1 MTHNLSQL
9 PLVTTSVVS
18 SSDSSIVLPWTIIQF
33 DELYSVADFFTMTIK
48 PRLEIDE
55 CLLQDARVGQAA
67 HLLVLVDMNLPLMAI
82 IPTFGRFLQFKV
94 SISDPTKVTVDSN
107 EPQEVALYIPVIP
120 ERNRKDAL
128 YNKIVSF
135 FKSTSLGL
143 LEEEISSGKKL
154 ISCLRDVF
162 WYIDG
167 HHHVFERVNKPIPT
181 AFSVFVGYNVPELSK
196 HRKRRTLNLS
206 ADQLRDF
213 ALTIS
218 SMLLENYWERT
229 YWRDAKQHFL
239 DLSECLSTYSE
250 YLVEKNKRMKAN
262 HRSPTPVRELPE
274 NSHLKLL
281 LPATEPIPPSL
292 KAIEEFFQSLPDYKY
307 SSLTDL
313 LPHDSL
319 KKHRLLNLLISSGL
333 SFPSMLFIYSAGGS
347 VGNLQFLWR
356 LPQEPND
363 PNNYFEQSQSVVEEV
378 KLLLPTFHTR
388 AMRKVLFQKFGRVS
402 TGVKPSILRYFYK
415 ELTGEVRHCSIYHM
429 VQIFCGL

>member
-1 MTHNLSQL
+1 MFLKELTNPFQQL
-9 PLVTTSVVS
+9 
-18 SSDSSIVLPWTIIQF
+18 F
-33 DELYSVADFFTMTIK
+33 
-48 PRLEIDE
+48 
-55 CLLQDARVGQAA
+55 
-67 HLLVLVDMNLPLMAI
+67 
-82 IPTFGRFLQFKV
+82 
-94 SISDPTKVTVDSN
+94 
-107 EPQEVALYIPVIP
+107 
-120 ERNRKDAL
+120 
-128 YNKIVSF
+128 
-135 FKSTSLGL
+135 SL
-143 LEEEISSGKKL
+143 
-154 ISCLRDVF
+154 
-162 WYIDG
+162 
-167 HHHVFERVNKPIPT
+167 
-181 AFSVFVGYNVPELSK
+181 FVGYNVPELSK

-274 NSHLKLL
+274 NSNLKLL

-307 SSLTDL
+307 SSLTD

-356 LPQEPND
+356 LPPEPND

-388 AMRKVLFQKFGRVS
+388 AMRKVLCQKFGRVS

-415 ELTGEVRHCSIYHM
+415 ELTGETLSNIPYGANFLWPIKFLFCNGTNQINM
-429 VQIFCGL
+429 VQLMTESKN